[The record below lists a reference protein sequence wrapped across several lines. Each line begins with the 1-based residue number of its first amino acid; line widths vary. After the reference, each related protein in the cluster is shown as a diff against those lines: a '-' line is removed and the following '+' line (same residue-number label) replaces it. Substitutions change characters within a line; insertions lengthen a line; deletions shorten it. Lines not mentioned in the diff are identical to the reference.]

1 MTRQQFKLSHEQAR
15 LNAIQAVKSAPDG
28 YLVDVR
34 PDNRTLAQNRL
45 LWAMLNDLSKQV
57 TWVVNGQPTK
67 LSPEEWKDVATA
79 SAHQEARIT
88 QGFKGGMVMLG
99 RSTSRMN
106 KAQFA
111 DLINTILEF
120 GVDADVRWSDQ
131 RGIDEWSDTK

>member
-1 MTRQQFKLSHEQAR
+1 MTKQQFKLSHEQAR
-15 LNAIQAVKSAPDG
+15 YNAIQAVKSAPDG
-28 YLVDVR
+28 YLVDVQ

-57 TWVVNGQPTK
+57 PWVVNGQLTT
-67 LSPEEWKDVATA
+67 LSPQEWKDVATA
-79 SAHQEARIT
+79 SAHQETRIT

-120 GVDADVRWSDQ
+120 GIDADVRWSDQ
-131 RGIDEWSDTK
+131 RGIDEWSNAK

>member
-1 MTRQQFKLSHEQAR
+1 MAKKTYKLSHDLAR
-15 LNAIQAVKSAPDG
+15 HGAIDAVRSAPDG
-28 YLVDVR
+28 YLVDIH

-57 TWVVNGQPTK
+57 PWMVNGQLTT

-88 QGFKGGMVMLG
+88 QGFKGGMVILG

-120 GVDADVRWSDQ
+120 GIDADVRWSDQ
-131 RGIDEWSDTK
+131 HGIDEWSNAK

>member
-1 MTRQQFKLSHEQAR
+1 MAKKTYKLSHDLAR
-15 LNAIQAVKSAPDG
+15 NGAIDAVRSAPDG
-28 YLVDVR
+28 YLVDVH

-57 TWVVNGQPTK
+57 TWGVNGQLTT

-131 RGIDEWSDTK
+131 RGIDEWSNTK